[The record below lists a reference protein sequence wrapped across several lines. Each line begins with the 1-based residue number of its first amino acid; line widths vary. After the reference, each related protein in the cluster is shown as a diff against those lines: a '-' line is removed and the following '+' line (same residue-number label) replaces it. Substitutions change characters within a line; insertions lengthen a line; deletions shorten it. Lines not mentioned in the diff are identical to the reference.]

1 MIKKISYVVA
11 TLILLFLVIKY
22 TTTDKS
28 WVIKFYVENGEIQ
41 SRTLIYIKGDNM
53 KIVTNNRTYLYNSK
67 SKTISFINQKEK
79 VFWSGQIKHFTQ
91 AVTELK
97 MQNDDDF
104 LINDVSFL
112 RNLNSIDKQRF
123 EEIIRRRTGKNPLI
137 PDYRIYNNFNIK
149 SSPNFS
155 SIDDYAVRKYDVM
168 HGDEVMEEIWVA
180 ENILSHMGW
189 NMNSF
194 KDFLEAFFFHSGIAP
209 YFNLNAYMQVRTN
222 GLPMKVIIFHDQEK
236 TVIRMD
242 HASRTK
248 LNEESFSIPK
258 KFKLTPIHQMLK
270 LNSIKTSK
278 LEKAI

>member
-1 MIKKISYVVA
+1 MIKKISYAVA
-11 TLILLFLVIKY
+11 TLILLLLVIKY
-22 TTTDKS
+22 TTTNKS
-28 WVIKFYVENGEIQ
+28 WVIKFYVENGEIH

-67 SKTISFINQKEK
+67 SKTISFINQREK

-91 AVTELK
+91 AVTEFK
-97 MQNDDDF
+97 VQNEDDF

-112 RNLNSIDKQRF
+112 RNLNSIDKKHF
-123 EEIIRRRTGKNPLI
+123 EDMISRRTGKNPLI
-137 PDYRIYNNFNIK
+137 PDYSIYNNFNIK
-149 SSPNFS
+149 SSPNFT

-168 HGDEVMEEIWVA
+168 YGEKVMEEIWIA

-194 KDFLEAFFFHSGIAP
+194 KNFLEAFFFHSGIAP
-209 YFNLNAYMQVRTN
+209 YFNLNSYMQVRTN

-236 TVIRMD
+236 TVITMD

-248 LNEESFSIPK
+248 LSEESFSIPE
-258 KFKLTPIHQMLK
+258 KFKLTPINQILK
-270 LNSIKTSK
+270 MNSTKLLN
-278 LEKAI
+278 